1 MRTLYTAALSA
12 LLCSLVWMGGT
23 TKLLDE
29 YIKGIDQKNNQVA
42 QLERKIGQ
50 DRNTIIRYDIGLRQF
65 LFACTT
71 KQEILIERKR
81 YVCYPIEKA

>member
-12 LLCSLVWMGGT
+12 LLCSLVWIVGT

-29 YIKGIDQKNNQVA
+29 YIKVIDQKDSRIA
-42 QLERKIGQ
+42 QLERKTGQ
-50 DRNTIIRYDIGLRQF
+50 DRNTIIKYDIGLRQF

>member
-1 MRTLYTAALSA
+1 MNTLYTAALSA
-12 LLCSLVWMGGT
+12 LLCSLVWIGGT
-23 TKLLDE
+23 AKLLDE
-29 YIKGIDQKNNQVA
+29 YIKVIDQKDSQIA
-42 QLERKIGQ
+42 QLEKKTIQ
-50 DRNTIIRYDIGLRQF
+50 DRYTIIRYDTGLRQL

>member
-1 MRTLYTAALSA
+1 MRTLYTAGVTA
-12 LLCSLVWMGGT
+12 LLCSLVWIVST
-23 TKLLDE
+23 AKLHDE
-29 YIKGIDQKNNQVA
+29 YIKVIDQKDNRIS
-42 QLERKIGQ
+42 QLERKVGQ

-81 YVCYPIEKA
+81 YVCYQIEKA

>member
-12 LLCSLVWMGGT
+12 LLCSLVWIGGT

-29 YIKGIDQKNNQVA
+29 YIKVIDQKNNQIS

>member
-1 MRTLYTAALSA
+1 MRTLYTAAISA
-12 LLCSLVWMGGT
+12 LLCSLVWIGGT
-23 TKLLDE
+23 TKLNDE
-29 YIKGIDQKNNQVA
+29 YIKVIDQKNSRID
-42 QLERKIGQ
+42 QLERKTGQ

-81 YVCYPIEKA
+81 YVCYQIEKA

>member
-1 MRTLYTAALSA
+1 MRTLYTAGVTA
-12 LLCSLVWMGGT
+12 LLCSLVWIVST
-23 TKLLDE
+23 AKLHDE
-29 YIKGIDQKNNQVA
+29 YIKVMDQKNSRIA
-42 QLERKIGQ
+42 QLEQKVGQ
-50 DRNTIIRYDIGLRQF
+50 DRNTIIRYDIGLRQL

>member
-12 LLCSLVWMGGT
+12 LLCSLVWIGGT
-23 TKLLDE
+23 AKLLDE
-29 YIKGIDQKNNQVA
+29 YIKVIDQKDSRIA
-42 QLERKIGQ
+42 QLERKTGQ

-81 YVCYPIEKA
+81 YVCYQIEKA

>member
-1 MRTLYTAALSA
+1 MRTLYTAGVTA
-12 LLCSLVWMGGT
+12 LLCSLVWVVGT
-23 TKLLDE
+23 AELHDE
-29 YIKGIDQKNNQVA
+29 YIKVIDRKNSQIA
-42 QLERKIGQ
+42 QLERKVGQ
-50 DRNTIIRYDIGLRQF
+50 DRNTIIKYDIGLRQF

>member
-12 LLCSLVWMGGT
+12 LLCSLVWIGGT

-29 YIKGIDQKNNQVA
+29 YIKVVDQKNNRIT
-42 QLERKIGQ
+42 QLERKVGQ

>member
-1 MRTLYTAALSA
+1 MRTLYTAGVTA
-12 LLCSLVWMGGT
+12 LLCSLVWIVST
-23 TKLLDE
+23 AKLHDE
-29 YIKGIDQKNNQVA
+29 YIKVMDQKNNRIA
-42 QLERKIGQ
+42 QLEQKVGQ
-50 DRNTIIRYDIGLRQF
+50 DRNTIIRYDIGLRQL

>member
-1 MRTLYTAALSA
+1 MRTLYTAGVTA
-12 LLCSLVWMGGT
+12 LLCSLVWVVGT
-23 TKLLDE
+23 AELHDE
-29 YIKGIDQKNNQVA
+29 YIKVIDQKNNQIA
-42 QLERKIGQ
+42 QLERKVGQ

>member
-12 LLCSLVWMGGT
+12 LLCSLVWIGGT

-29 YIKGIDQKNNQVA
+29 YIKVIDQKDSRIA
-42 QLERKIGQ
+42 QLERKTGQ
-50 DRNTIIRYDIGLRQF
+50 DRNTIITYDIGLRQF
-65 LFACTT
+65 LFKCTT

>member
-1 MRTLYTAALSA
+1 MHTLYTAALSA
-12 LLCSLVWMGGT
+12 LLCSLVWIGGT

-29 YIKGIDQKNNQVA
+29 YIKVIDQKNNRIT
-42 QLERKIGQ
+42 QLERKVGQ

>member
-12 LLCSLVWMGGT
+12 LLCSLVWIGGT
-23 TKLLDE
+23 AKIHDE
-29 YIKGIDQKNNQVA
+29 YIKELDRKNNQIA
-42 QLERKIGQ
+42 RLERKVGQ

>member
-1 MRTLYTAALSA
+1 MRTLYTAAISA
-12 LLCSLVWMGGT
+12 LLCSLVWIGGT
-23 TKLLDE
+23 AKLNDE
-29 YIKGIDQKNNQVA
+29 YIKVIDQKDSRIA
-42 QLERKIGQ
+42 QLERKTGQ

-81 YVCYPIEKA
+81 YVCYQIEKA

>member
-1 MRTLYTAALSA
+1 MRTLYTAGVTA
-12 LLCSLVWMGGT
+12 LLCSLVWVVGT
-23 TKLLDE
+23 AELHDE
-29 YIKGIDQKNNQVA
+29 YIKVIDRKNSQIA

>member
-1 MRTLYTAALSA
+1 MRTLYTAGVTA
-12 LLCSLVWMGGT
+12 LLCSLVWIAST
-23 TKLLDE
+23 AKLHDE
-29 YIKGIDQKNNQVA
+29 YIKVMDQKNNQIA

-81 YVCYPIEKA
+81 YVCYQIEKA

>member
-12 LLCSLVWMGGT
+12 LLCSLVWIGGT

-29 YIKGIDQKNNQVA
+29 YIKVIDQKDSRIA
-42 QLERKIGQ
+42 QLERKTGQ
-50 DRNTIIRYDIGLRQF
+50 DRNTIIKYDIGLRQF
-65 LFACTT
+65 LFKCTT

>member
-12 LLCSLVWMGGT
+12 LLCSLVWIGGT

-29 YIKGIDQKNNQVA
+29 YIKVIDQKNNRIT

>member
-1 MRTLYTAALSA
+1 MRTLYTAGVTA
-12 LLCSLVWMGGT
+12 LLCSLVWIVST
-23 TKLLDE
+23 AKLHDE
-29 YIKGIDQKNNQVA
+29 YIKVMDQKNNRIA

-50 DRNTIIRYDIGLRQF
+50 DRNTIIRYDIGLRQL

>member
-12 LLCSLVWMGGT
+12 LLCSLVWIGGT

-29 YIKGIDQKNNQVA
+29 YIKVIDQKDSRIT

-81 YVCYPIEKA
+81 YVCYQIEKA

>member
-12 LLCSLVWMGGT
+12 LLCSLVWIGGT

-29 YIKGIDQKNNQVA
+29 YIKVIDQKDSRIA
-42 QLERKIGQ
+42 QLERKTGQ
-50 DRNTIIRYDIGLRQF
+50 DRNTIIKYDIGLRQF

>member
-1 MRTLYTAALSA
+1 MHTLYTAALSA
-12 LLCSLVWMGGT
+12 LLCSLVWIGGT

-29 YIKGIDQKNNQVA
+29 YIKVIDQKDSRIA
-42 QLERKIGQ
+42 QLERKTGQ